1 MQGMHCRTPMEDV
14 IETSTFS
21 GKSLVG
27 LSIPLILLNTP
38 LILKNLHPGWSNPYS
53 CKEKVRNGSDHC
65 VKSIRM
71 SPCTCPGPKSSGA
84 YILSD

>member
-38 LILKNLHPGWSNPYS
+38 LILKNLHPG
-53 CKEKVRNGSDHC
+53 
-65 VKSIRM
+65 
-71 SPCTCPGPKSSGA
+71 
-84 YILSD
+84 